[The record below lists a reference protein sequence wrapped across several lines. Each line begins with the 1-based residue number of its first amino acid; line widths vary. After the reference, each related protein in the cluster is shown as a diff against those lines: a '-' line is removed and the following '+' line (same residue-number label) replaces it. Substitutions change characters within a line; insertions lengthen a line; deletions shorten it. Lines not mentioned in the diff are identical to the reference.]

1 MIFKNFTKVLF
12 CLIFSVLF
20 SGCDFL
26 SLNFTSGDIDFT
38 DFPKNNSADPFEN
51 EKTYEKGDKASFYIS
66 VKSNLESKDFCADF
80 VLKES
85 GKHCNVWCVEKDS
98 AYMMKNPLSSDVFTQ
113 VREKFDEIYPVQ
125 IQIFG
130 ANKFSDSKWANLLQN
145 YNGKV
150 NILIYDIANDAC
162 ESQTGGVYGFF
173 HALDFYTDSKH
184 SNSNKTECINVDS
197 FFFNKD
203 TEGSFQTL
211 FHEFQHLENFVNK
224 VVLSSNSSV
233 SKVSTWYNEMLS
245 MLSEDIFT
253 DLLGIA
259 LENAPANRLNFFN
272 AYYPLGFYQWR
283 SGSDYFPSGDVYIS
297 YANSYAFGAYLL
309 RNFGGIELIKE
320 ISQNDFVDEESITK
334 ALESLDY
341 GFTFS
346 DVLLNFYQI
355 LFENKSYSLNKE
367 FSDNSF
373 GCKLNIKAIDLKKFP
388 ATEKIPY
395 FVYDNATL
403 YSSKKFPVSAYSFSV
418 YKNPY
423 GYSVNDVQEK
433 NENLDYKVISSNS
446 SSYLIK
452 MNATRLDILQ
462 ENSGYF
468 DLYKVF
474 SEEKESRALCSEIY
488 PLPENHVKRVEPVFS
503 DKELLLK

>member
-38 DFPKNNSADPFEN
+38 DFPKNNSADRFEN
-51 EKTYEKGDKASFYIS
+51 EKTYQKGDKASFYIS

-85 GKHCNVWCVEKDS
+85 GEHCNVWCVEKDS

-130 ANKFSDSKWANLLQN
+130 ANKFSDSKWSNLLQN
-145 YNGKV
+145 YDGKV

-173 HALDFYTDSKH
+173 HSLDFHTDSNY
-184 SNSNKTECINVDS
+184 SNETECINVDS

-203 TEGSFQTL
+203 PEGSFQTL

-253 DLLGIA
+253 DLLGIE

-334 ALESLDY
+334 ALESLGYD
-341 GFTFS
+341 FTFY

-355 LFENKSYSLNKE
+355 LFENQSYSLNKE
-367 FSDNSF
+367 FSDDSF

-395 FVYDNATL
+395 FVYDNANL

-423 GYSVNDVQEK
+423 GYSVNDVQK

-452 MNATRLDILQ
+452 TNATTLDILQ

-468 DLYKVF
+468 VYKVF

-488 PLPENHVKRVEPVFS
+488 PVPENHVKRVEPVFS

>member
-98 AYMMKNPLSSDVFTQ
+98 AYMMKNPLSSYVFTQ

-130 ANKFSDSKWANLLQN
+130 VNKFSDSKWSNLLQN
-145 YNGKV
+145 YDGKV

-173 HALDFYTDSKH
+173 HALDFYTDS
-184 SNSNKTECINVDS
+184 NYSNKTECINVDS

-224 VVLSSNSSV
+224 VVLSSNRSV

-253 DLLGIA
+253 DLLGIE

-283 SGSDYFPSGDVYIS
+283 SESNYFPSGDVYIS

-309 RNFGGIELIKE
+309 RNFGGIELIKK

-334 ALESLDY
+334 ALESLGYD
-341 GFTFS
+341 FTFS

-355 LFENKSYSLNKE
+355 LFENESYSLNKE
-367 FSDNSF
+367 FSDDSF

-395 FVYDNATL
+395 FVYDNANL

-423 GYSVNDVQEK
+423 GYSVNDVQKE

-452 MNATRLDILQ
+452 TNATTLDISQ

-468 DLYKVF
+468 VYKVF
-474 SEEKESRALCSEIY
+474 LEEKESRALCSEIY